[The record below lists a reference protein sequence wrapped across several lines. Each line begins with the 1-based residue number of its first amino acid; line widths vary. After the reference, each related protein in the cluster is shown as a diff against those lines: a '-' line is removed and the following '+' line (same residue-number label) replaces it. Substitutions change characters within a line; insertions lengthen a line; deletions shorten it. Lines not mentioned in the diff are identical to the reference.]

1 MAYQYVHVQTYSNK
15 LTKVQ
20 GTKDHFNSI
29 NQVFEEA
36 DRNPL
41 YSGHVPDPQPP
52 ISLMMHGA
60 ITVTELR
67 KLHDT
72 RRSEIRETVTLP
84 DGRIYNRA
92 LKSDFPTLYTEIH
105 SHPMRSDEYREAAPD
120 ERAQVKRW
128 ASIAVGDFAKRMSEG
143 VQFAAV
149 VHLDEGHVHIHILA
163 VNIEDPKMSA
173 SKLHVGKVAAAAW
186 RDIHGSEDRLTSLPR
201 PEPVPRPKKPK
212 KPKPSK
218 NRITQKKRDAE
229 HADAVAAWEQDCARA
244 EAANADLLAQWE
256 KENGRHLHAHRKERK
271 KKSSDVVAYQ
281 AAMAAF
287 QDHYHEAVGKRCGL
301 LRNGPGNE
309 RLSTKQYADRKAN
322 ARLVAA
328 DDEAQ
333 RLMARKIVQKEQT
346 QKEKDR
352 AQAVAAEQLTGMAGK
367 LEEHMAATA
376 AAASVLAGREAAV
389 AEREEAGDAR
399 DQAQERTAVTQAE
412 QATALRNG
420 EARLATERSALQREQ
435 LESRDEARAR
445 DVDLDR
451 REQDVAAKEQ
461 EVADAV
467 EAIGDM
473 VEQMERGEI
482 VATDGKLELG
492 FVPRF
497 VERCAVTPPDARS
510 PVQHLVA
517 KFVGLLKRVVTN
529 LGGGSEPE
537 RNEPR

>member
-20 GTKDHFNSI
+20 GTKDHFNNI

-36 DRNPL
+36 DRNPR

-52 ISLMMHGA
+52 IPLMMHGA
-60 ITVTELR
+60 IAVKELR
-67 KLHDT
+67 KLHDM
-72 RRSEIRETVTLP
+72 RRSEIRETVSLP
-84 DGRIYNRA
+84 DGRAYNRA
-92 LKSDFPTLYTEIH
+92 LKSDFPTLYTEVH
-105 SHPMRSDEYREAAPD
+105 SHPMRSEEYRNATSD

-128 ASIAVGDFAKRMSEG
+128 AIIALADFAKRMPEG

-163 VNIEDPKMSA
+163 VNLDDPKMSA
-173 SKLHVGKVAAAAW
+173 SKLHVGKIAAAAW
-186 RDIHGSEDRLTSLPR
+186 RGTHEAEGTLASLPR

-229 HADAVAAWEQDCARA
+229 HADAVAAWERECARA
-244 EAANADLLAQWE
+244 EAANVDLLAQWE
-256 KENGRHLHAHRKERK
+256 KDNGWHLHAHRRERK
-271 KKSSDVVAYQ
+271 RKAPEVVAYQ
-281 AAMAAF
+281 TAMAAF
-287 QDHYHEAVGKRCGL
+287 QDRYHEAVGKRCGL

-309 RLSTKQYADRKAN
+309 RLSTKQYADRKAH
-322 ARLVAA
+322 AKQVAA

-333 RLMARKIVQKEQT
+333 RRMAQKIVRKEQA
-346 QKEKDR
+346 QEEKER
-352 AQAVAAEQLTGMAGK
+352 EQALAAERLTGMAGQ
-367 LEEHMAATA
+367 LEGHMAATV
-376 AAASVLAGREAAV
+376 AAASSLAGREAAV
-389 AEREEAGDAR
+389 SEREEVANTRERA
-399 DQAQERTAVTQAE
+399 QAQTADMQAE
-412 QATALRNG
+412 QTIALHNG
-420 EARLATERSALQREQ
+420 EARLATERSALQRER
-435 LESRDEARAR
+435 LASRDEARAR
-445 DVDLDR
+445 EADLDR
-451 REQDVAAKEQ
+451 REQTVASKEQ
-461 EVADAV
+461 EVAEAV

-482 VATDGKLELG
+482 TAEGGKMEMG
-492 FVPRF
+492 SIPRF

-517 KFVGLLKRVVTN
+517 RFVGLLKRVVTA
-529 LGGGSEPE
+529 LGGGWEPG